1 MAFPGTAKVAAYDE
15 EPTESKPSKAYSD
28 TPIGDDDDDQAYY
41 HWSKRNGVFRPVG
54 HTQDEVPAG
63 IYEIDNDNSGWF
75 LSRVKFPS
83 DNLLRLPG
91 MPIDYILNQIDTFW
105 KREELFKQTGLL
117 HKRGILMY
125 GPAGCHAAGTEVV
138 MYDGSLRKVEDVIVG
153 DLLMGPDGTKRTV
166 LALRRG
172 QDSMYEVRPVKGE
185 PFVVNGH
192 HIFSL
197 ARSSK
202 KGRRYPSVMNISL
215 NDYLGL
221 SECSKESFKLQRTG
235 AMAFANVSSVSLDP
249 YFLGAWLGDGS
260 EEAPAITTADV
271 EIKELCYAAAASN
284 GLSVTTT
291 RKTDSKCYTYSLVG
305 DGTKGNNPI
314 INELKKFNVWGNK
327 HIPEDY
333 FRSSVEDR
341 LQLLAGLIDTDG
353 GNEGA
358 WRPSARYN
366 TLGSAGNGKKR
377 FFSITQKREVLA
389 YGILRL
395 ARSLGFGATIRPV
408 TKTIKSRGFSG
419 SYYRVHIYGDI
430 HRIPVRLPRK
440 KQGTGDPNKNHL
452 HTGISKI
459 IPLGIGD
466 YFGFTLSDDH
476 LYLTRDFT
484 VHHNCG
490 KTSLIRLLCDDLVNK
505 RDGIVVMVTN
515 CRLAETALGGIRQI
529 EPRRP
534 ILTIIED
541 IETFMGASDE
551 SSSARA
557 LLALLDGETQVD
569 HIVHLATTNKPDQL
583 EDRIVKRPG
592 RFDLVVGLN
601 HPVADARRAYL
612 ENLLHDHVS
621 ASEMNTLVKE
631 TEGLGLA
638 HLRELVV
645 ANYCLGLDREETLK
659 RLRHG
664 FKEKLKVKGSETPLG
679 FTTVFPEK
687 DGKIG
692 LK

>member
-1 MAFPGTAKVAAYDE
+1 MAFPGTAKYDE
-15 EPTESKPSKAYSD
+15 GYEGKEEAVSSTPQAVLGSGSIDKPA
-28 TPIGDDDDDQAYY
+28 GEEDDQAYY

-63 IYEIDNDNSGWF
+63 IYEIDNDNGGWF

-125 GPAGCHAAGTEVV
+125 GPAGC
-138 MYDGSLRKVEDVIVG
+138 
-153 DLLMGPDGTKRTV
+153 
-166 LALRRG
+166 
-172 QDSMYEVRPVKGE
+172 
-185 PFVVNGH
+185 
-192 HIFSL
+192 
-197 ARSSK
+197 
-202 KGRRYPSVMNISL
+202 
-215 NDYLGL
+215 
-221 SECSKESFKLQRTG
+221 
-235 AMAFANVSSVSLDP
+235 
-249 YFLGAWLGDGS
+249 
-260 EEAPAITTADV
+260 
-271 EIKELCYAAAASN
+271 
-284 GLSVTTT
+284 
-291 RKTDSKCYTYSLVG
+291 
-305 DGTKGNNPI
+305 
-314 INELKKFNVWGNK
+314 
-327 HIPEDY
+327 
-333 FRSSVEDR
+333 
-341 LQLLAGLIDTDG
+341 
-353 GNEGA
+353 
-358 WRPSARYN
+358 
-366 TLGSAGNGKKR
+366 
-377 FFSITQKREVLA
+377 
-389 YGILRL
+389 
-395 ARSLGFGATIRPV
+395 
-408 TKTIKSRGFSG
+408 
-419 SYYRVHIYGDI
+419 
-430 HRIPVRLPRK
+430 
-440 KQGTGDPNKNHL
+440 
-452 HTGISKI
+452 
-459 IPLGIGD
+459 
-466 YFGFTLSDDH
+466 
-476 LYLTRDFT
+476 
-484 VHHNCG
+484 G
-490 KTSLIRLLCDDLVNK
+490 KTSIIRLLCDDVVNK
-505 RDGIVVMVTN
+505 RNGIVIMVTN

-541 IETFMGASDE
+541 IETFMGQSDE

-612 ENLLHDHVS
+612 ENLLHDHVT
-621 ASEMNTLVKE
+621 ATEMDEMVDE

-645 ANYCLGLDREETLK
+645 ANYCLGLDRKETLA

-664 FKEKLKVKGSETPLG
+664 FKEKLKIKKGASDNMG
-679 FTTVFPEK
+679 FTTSFPEK